1 MHFEEFLE
9 ERRPYL
15 QYLYNFMEQSRKH
28 TLSMN
33 QLIEEAGGAENVA
46 CITVDAVKGFCSQGF
61 MSSPQ
66 MAAIVPNIAETVK
79 KAAAAG
85 VRHLIFTCDSHNP
98 NSPEFESWPPHCLKN
113 SPESQL
119 EDALTSLDCAKNFLI
134 INKSSISSLVD
145 TSLLTHLLTLDSLH
159 TIIVMGGVTDLC
171 LYHLVAGLKFYSV
184 SRRRPWNLVVPLN
197 TAATFDCDCE
207 LAEATNTTPHDE
219 KLLNCV
225 FFEHMQTLGAE
236 IVGKI
241 E

>member
-15 QYLYNFMEQSRKH
+15 QYLYNFMEQSRKNL
-28 TLSMN
+28 LSWDE
-33 QLIEEAGGAENVA
+33 LIEEAGGAKNIA
-46 CITVDAVKGFCSQGF
+46 CITVDAVKGFCSQGL
-61 MSSPQ
+61 MSSSQ

-79 KAAAAG
+79 KAADMG

-98 NSPEFESWPPHCLKN
+98 NSPEFTSWPPHCLRD

-119 EDALTSLDCAKNFLI
+119 EDALTSLDCAKDFLI
-134 INKSSISSLVD
+134 INKQTISSLVD
-145 TSLLTHLLTLDSLH
+145 TSLLNHLLTLDKLH

-171 LYHLVAGLKFYSV
+171 LYHLVAGLRFYSI
-184 SRRRPWNLVVPLN
+184 SRRCHWNLVVPLN
-197 TAATFDCDCE
+197 TAATFDCSCE
-207 LAEATNTTPHDE
+207 TAQKNNTIPHDE
-219 KLLNCV
+219 QLLNCV
-225 FFEHMQTLGAE
+225 FFEHMQTLGAK